1 MHPRRLPRKGRDAG
15 ICLKFTMSAE
25 LGSYMICR
33 EKQGHTLKSLL
44 LIPVSET
51 TLTAAKMIVT
61 FVLNATMTGAVI
73 ALTALIPVA
82 GAYIGGAIGAL
93 MIFTVSPIKAI
104 IFIVFLVILQQFEGD
119 IIYPRVVGSSIGLP
133 GIWVLAAVT
142 IGGGVMGIAGMLLG
156 VPLAATIYR
165 LLSEDVNRI
174 PYGHSNDE
182 TVSVS
187 VIE

>member
-1 MHPRRLPRKGRDAG
+1 MHPRRLPRKGRDAC

-104 IFIVFLVILQQFEGD
+104 IFIVFLVIL
-119 IIYPRVVGSSIGLP
+119 
-133 GIWVLAAVT
+133 
-142 IGGGVMGIAGMLLG
+142 
-156 VPLAATIYR
+156 
-165 LLSEDVNRI
+165 
-174 PYGHSNDE
+174 
-182 TVSVS
+182 
-187 VIE
+187 